1 MDLLGPRYTWLILDQ
16 EQMKRDVIEGVLTK
30 GDNVAILRLTRH
42 TEHMDDTLAS
52 FRFNAYVWVI

>member
-30 GDNVAILRLTRH
+30 GDNVAILRQTRH
-42 TEHMDDTLAS
+42 AEHMNDKLAS
-52 FRFNAYVWVI
+52 FGFYAHVLVI